1 MALSAC
7 QCQVESGPLS
17 SPTQTTFGALVAMA
31 WAMASG
37 VEAHWPRQTVLPLL
51 SMTHR
56 WVVCWDTSRPTYCWT
71 VPSFRAELTIDCGQR
86 RCLRAVEPT
95 LRLDAG

>member
-1 MALSAC
+1 MLLYHASFQGAVQNIIGTNSKVTPFDGFVILQTDSNDLSA
-7 QCQVESGPLS
+7 
-17 SPTQTTFGALVAMA
+17 LVDLT
-31 WAMASG
+31 SN
-37 VEAHWPRQTVLPLL
+37 PIQNPFNPDVLPGLNN
-51 SMTHR
+51 
-56 WVVCWDTSRPTYCWT
+56 WT